1 MNILPISFDYIDED
15 KQNGSLKCPAC
26 GRVWVKLESSEAI
39 VEPDPACPHLLFH
52 FERDSDDIEF
62 FNGFTKPTL
71 IRMVEPAARVQCPDL
86 AGQSLEEYFWENHL
100 DRDFWQAVNSDLCDT
115 LVDVGDS
122 GVACGPISYTVFF
135 GARLASG

>member
-15 KQNGSLKCPAC
+15 KENGSLKCPAC

-39 VEPDPACPHLLFH
+39 VEPDPACPHMLFH
-52 FERDSDDIEF
+52 FECDSDDIEF

-71 IRMVEPAARVQCPDL
+71 LRMVEPAARVQCPDL
-86 AGQSLEEYFWENHL
+86 AGQSLEEYFWEN
-100 DRDFWQAVNSDLCDT
+100 SDLCDI

-135 GARLASG
+135 GARLTSG